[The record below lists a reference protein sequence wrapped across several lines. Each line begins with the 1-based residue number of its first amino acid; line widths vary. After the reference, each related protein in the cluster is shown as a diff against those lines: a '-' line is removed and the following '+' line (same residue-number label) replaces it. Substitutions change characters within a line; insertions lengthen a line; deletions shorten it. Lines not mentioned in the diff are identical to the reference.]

1 MKFVIKAKALSDL
14 VGAGASVT
22 PRTTSLDIIRN
33 MMIDV
38 KPDSL
43 SMIATD
49 TLVSIRMVLNGDDIA
64 VKEPGV
70 VLCEADKFQSVCG
83 ELRDKNADV
92 EIEGMPKGG
101 LKIKCGRKRFSINAQ
116 PVENFPTTS
125 FLSSEEPSMVD
136 LDLAELHE
144 MFSRTAFAASAEKA
158 RYAMQ
163 GVLLHI
169 LPGELRFVATDSKR
183 LAIMKQARDLVKSEV
198 RGVVPNKAVSVLRK
212 ALAAEG
218 VVSLNISEN
227 EIHFRSDNVAVYTKL
242 VEGQYPPYEAI
253 IPDYEGEGIIVEREA
268 LIDVLSAAKIMNDRE
283 SMACTFV
290 FEKDKIRLGS
300 RNQGGEA
307 QSELEITNPYD
318 NVVDV
323 DLNSDY
329 VMDALRVMACNSL
342 SIKMKD
348 NDGAIVLSEK
358 DKLTYIIMPM
368 GRKKKAEEKEEKT
381 AEAAS

>member
-1 MKFVIKAKALSDL
+1 MIKAKALSDL